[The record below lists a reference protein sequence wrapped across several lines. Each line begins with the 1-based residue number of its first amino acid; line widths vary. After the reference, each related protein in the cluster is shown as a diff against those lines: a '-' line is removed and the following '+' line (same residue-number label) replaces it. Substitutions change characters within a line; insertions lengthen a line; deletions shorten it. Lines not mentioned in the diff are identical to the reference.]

1 MVGPLHENVPSG
13 RTASSATTDR
23 RCAPHAAVHSA
34 VRQAHDALLEFVR
47 SAPVDTR
54 LPPERELAVRFG
66 VSRTTLRSA
75 ADRLARSGYLDVRRG
90 SGYVTRRPG
99 PEHLATP
106 LAEALGDA
114 SSAKEVYAVRL
125 LVEPQLAAVV
135 ARRTTPTT
143 TASLRSAAAG
153 RDADFHTLLAS
164 YAGNDVAT
172 LVVGMLVGLTAGS
185 ANAPLGSPDAAQLGG
200 ADAATLRR
208 QHLAVVEAVADGDP
222 DLARASLKLHLRWE
236 ARRLT
241 NRSEP

>member
-1 MVGPLHENVPSG
+1 M
-13 RTASSATTDR
+13 
-23 RCAPHAAVHSA
+23 
-34 VRQAHDALLEFVR
+34 
-47 SAPVDTR
+47 
-54 LPPERELAVRFG
+54 
-66 VSRTTLRSA
+66 RSA
-75 ADRLARSGYLDVRRG
+75 ADRLALSGYLDVRRG

-106 LAEALGDA
+106 FAEALSGA

-125 LVEPQLAAVV
+125 LVEPQLAAAV
-135 ARRTTPTT
+135 ARWTTPTT

-185 ANAPLGSPDAAQLGG
+185 ANAQPGSPDAAQLGS